1 MVCELWR
8 GMSWKL
14 SACLVA
20 LSWALGAELAR
31 SQEIDNGQ
39 TIHVPGDVPSPWNLP
54 RNLDVGVSGEG
65 TLIIEPGGAV
75 TAARAVNIG
84 LNAGSSGHTTLT
96 GPNATVQATGT
107 QGVGVIGVG
116 NFGNGTLIIE
126 SGGQA
131 KSIFGWVGYGVNSIS
146 SATVTGTNSTWLI
159 GGIVGPGGY
168 DTYSL
173 SVGVHGSGTLTI
185 ADGGTV
191 SVGDGQG
198 GVGNGTVYLGTK
210 GNSSGTLNI
219 GGALGSAPV
228 APGALLASTVV
239 FGPGAGVVN
248 FNHTDMAYIFAPT
261 ITGSGTVNVLAGTTI
276 FTADNTYAGNTT
288 IASGAALSLGNG
300 GTTGNVVGPIF
311 NSGVLAFDHSN
322 TFIVPGVI
330 AGTGAVQQN
339 GTSTTILTADNLYTG
354 GTTINDGSLQLGNG
368 GLSGSIV
375 GDVTNNATLIF
386 NRSNT
391 YNFDG
396 TISGAGS
403 VGQIG
408 TGTTTFNTPQDYT
421 GTTNINAGVLEV
433 NSTLA
438 SPAVNVN
445 AGGTLAGIGDLV
457 GHVVNA
463 GTVAP
468 GTSLVGFGTLT
479 VGSYAGLGGTLT
491 IDTQLGDDNSPT
503 DQLIIDGGTAT
514 GTTGVIVTN
523 QGGLGAQTTNGIP
536 IILPTG
542 GATIAAGTFGASGSV
557 VPGAA
562 AGVYQYLLYQGTEA
576 GGGSAEAE
584 QTYYLRSH
592 EGDTPLYRPD
602 VSIHSILAN
611 MARRQ
616 ELATLGTFHERNGDQ
631 RWPVAPATARPLG
644 AACSA
649 R

>member
-1 MVCELWR
+1 M
-8 GMSWKL
+8 
-14 SACLVA
+14 
-20 LSWALGAELAR
+20 
-31 SQEIDNGQ
+31 
-39 TIHVPGDVPSPWNLP
+39 
-54 RNLDVGVSGEG
+54 
-65 TLIIEPGGAV
+65 
-75 TAARAVNIG
+75 
-84 LNAGSSGHTTLT
+84 
-96 GPNATVQATGT
+96 
-107 QGVGVIGVG
+107 
-116 NFGNGTLIIE
+116 
-126 SGGQA
+126 
-131 KSIFGWVGYGVNSIS
+131 
-146 SATVTGTNSTWLI
+146 
-159 GGIVGPGGY
+159 
-168 DTYSL
+168 
-173 SVGVHGSGTLTI
+173 
-185 ADGGTV
+185 
-191 SVGDGQG
+191 
-198 GVGNGTVYLGTK
+198 
-210 GNSSGTLNI
+210 
-219 GGALGSAPV
+219 
-228 APGALLASTVV
+228 
-239 FGPGAGVVN
+239 
-248 FNHTDMAYIFAPT
+248 
-261 ITGSGTVNVLAGTTI
+261 LAGTTI

-339 GTSTTILTADNLYTG
+339 GTGTTILTADNLYTG

-602 VSIHSILAN
+602 ARSIPSSPTWPAGRSWRPSAPSMSA
-611 MARRQ
+611 MATSVGRWRRQ
-616 ELATLGTFHERNGDQ
+616 PHGRLGPPVRRDDRAKPFRHRERALRRQHG
-631 RWPVAPATARPLG
+631 RPAGRRGRHAVDERLRPSGSFRHLCRLR
-644 AACSA
+644 AHD